1 MIEQERRIRELL
13 PSASL
18 HLGGSACVPGLD
30 PGDLD
35 LVLLVDDVAGA
46 AEILRS
52 EYPVLSPEEWR
63 YRALKATPEN
73 YELRKREFFERVVA
87 LL

>member
-63 YRALKATPEN
+63 YRALKATAEN
-73 YELRKREFFERVVA
+73 HERRTRAFFEWMLA
-87 LL
+87 QL